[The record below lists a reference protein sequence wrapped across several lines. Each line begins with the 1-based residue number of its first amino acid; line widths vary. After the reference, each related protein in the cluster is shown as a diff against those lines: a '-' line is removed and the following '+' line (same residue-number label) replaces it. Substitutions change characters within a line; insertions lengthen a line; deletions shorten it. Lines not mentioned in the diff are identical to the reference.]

1 MAGKYDE
8 LIEAAVGPNYWHHDL
23 KYCECALDAPE
34 NEDAFMS
41 QSCIENFHT
50 GALERLHRGQ
60 ALLELV
66 KIIEDE
72 ARDDALKLMMN
83 IMRRV

>member
-1 MAGKYDE
+1 MAGKY
-8 LIEAAVGPNYWHHDL
+8 
-23 KYCECALDAPE
+23 
-34 NEDAFMS
+34 
-41 QSCIENFHT
+41 T
-50 GALERLHRGQ
+50 GSLERLHRGQ

-83 IMRRV
+83 IMRNI